1 MAAWG
6 RVGPIIG
13 AVRRES
19 STILVLVGA
28 ADEPLLAEL
37 ARSPNVA
44 LVRPPDP
51 DHEPDRLTAATAAL
65 AEAARRSSPFVLVP
79 ADPLAGMAAQW
90 QAMWDLS
97 AGAQGS
103 VGFEEQAAEVLAAWR
118 AKRFELPD
126 YYLVLAPAQP
136 DPSGTLDPRRRSAG
150 GSSPRASAAPRD
162 MYLGPLRAVRPR
174 RVEVVVRAEGEQEQ
188 AARVRQALRTLPHG
202 PWWPP
207 LDELIDTARHFFA
220 GSLAESATQ

>member
-1 MAAWG
+1 M
-6 RVGPIIG
+6 IG
-13 AVRRES
+13 AMRRES
-19 STILVLVGA
+19 STVVALVGA

-37 ARSPNVA
+37 ARSPNVS
-44 LVRPPDP
+44 LVRPAGP
-51 DHEPDRLTAATAAL
+51 EPASLTAATAAL
-65 AEAARRSSPFVLVP
+65 AEAAHRSAPFVLVL

-97 AGAQGS
+97 AGPQGPA
-103 VGFEEQAAEVLAAWR
+103 GFEEQAAEVLSVWR

-126 YYLVLAPAQP
+126 YYLVLAAARPASTGQ
-136 DPSGTLDPRRRSAG
+136 LDAQRRSAGSG
-150 GSSPRASAAPRD
+150 GSSPRAGTAPPD
-162 MYLGPLRAVRPR
+162 LYLGPLRAVRPR
-174 RVEVVVRAEGEQEQ
+174 RVEVVVEAEGEQEQ
-188 AARVRQALRTLPHG
+188 AARVRQALRSLPHG